1 MAVESVRSEYQQKV
15 IPGMLEVSFDIVGHP
30 VISICYNPLFNLN
43 TSTSIEEQCPRCLV
57 GNETMK
63 KHNQNI
69 LNFISNEQIRH
80 SL

>member
-30 VISICYNPLFNLN
+30 AISICNNPLYNLN
-43 TSTSIEEQCPRCLV
+43 TSTSIEEQCSQCLV
-57 GNETMK
+57 GIETMK
-63 KHNQNI
+63 KHDQNI